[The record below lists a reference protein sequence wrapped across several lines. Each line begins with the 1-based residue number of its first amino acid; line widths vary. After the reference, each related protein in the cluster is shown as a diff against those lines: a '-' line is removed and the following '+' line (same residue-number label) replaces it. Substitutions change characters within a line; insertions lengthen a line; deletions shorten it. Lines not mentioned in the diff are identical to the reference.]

1 MITRKFELGSMHG
14 LPEVRM
20 TMNDSFPVPMPV
32 VQIRS
37 TTIHVF
43 VVINQLE
50 DVGEDFWNAVR
61 DCALLASTGAA
72 IAGFVPGGLAALP
85 TFMQIFGTCAASKGF
100 NLASEQVQL
109 RTETTYGE
117 WV

>member
-1 MITRKFELGSMHG
+1 MITREFELGSIHG
-14 LPEVRM
+14 LPEVRI
-20 TMNDSFPVPMPV
+20 TMNDSVPVPMPV

-61 DCALLASTGAA
+61 DCAMLAGTGAA
-72 IAGFVPGGLAALP
+72 IAGFFLEVWQQFLLLCSYLVP
-85 TFMQIFGTCAASKGF
+85 
-100 NLASEQVQL
+100 VQHRREL
-109 RTETTYGE
+109 I
-117 WV
+117 